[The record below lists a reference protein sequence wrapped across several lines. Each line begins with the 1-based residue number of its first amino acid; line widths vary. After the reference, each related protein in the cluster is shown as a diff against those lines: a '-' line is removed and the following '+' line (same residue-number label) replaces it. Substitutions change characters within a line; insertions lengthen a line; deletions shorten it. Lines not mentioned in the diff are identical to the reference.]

1 MSRSAKQILKNGALF
16 EAQYEM
22 CITVYTK
29 LLELMHSVC
38 EYSIEIEINNF
49 KFQLILNPNNGQE
62 NTINFYS
69 MQKSGG
75 KNNIGYVNAK
85 KISTTQLECPI
96 IIYFGTQKELQI
108 NKSAIY
114 LEWLEK
120 IKNVMQSLLNKEQQY
135 LDIIDNIKSL
145 PVFSPTREVLLEKY

>member
-1 MSRSAKQILKNGALF
+1 MSRSAKHTLKNGALF

-22 CITVYTK
+22 CFTVYTK

-38 EYSIEIEINNF
+38 EYSVEIEINNF
-49 KFQLILNPNNGQE
+49 NFQLAINPNNGQE
-62 NTINFYS
+62 NTINFYYI
-69 MQKSGG
+69 QKSGS
-75 KNNIGYVNAK
+75 KNNIGYVHVK
-85 KISTTQLECPI
+85 KISTTQIECPV
-96 IIYFGTQKELQI
+96 IIYFGSQKELKI

-120 IKNVMQSLLNKEQQY
+120 IKQVMQALLDKEKQY